1 MREIDTEVIVKSVKD
16 MIGEACFTLADGVMD
31 ALKAAEKG
39 EAVSASSFALGAIIE
54 NARIAA
60 ENHIP
65 VCQDTGMAV
74 IFAKIGVDVHFNGDF
89 NEAVNEGVRQGYKEN
104 NCRSSVLDPLTRRN
118 TSDNTPAIIHV
129 TLCPGDKVEL
139 TFLPKGFGSENMSKL
154 YMLTP
159 AAGKEGVM
167 DKIVEAVTSA
177 GANPCPPIIVGVG
190 IGGTA
195 DYAMQLAKEALLR
208 ECGTPSQRQD
218 VAEMEQAVL
227 KRINESGIGVQGFG
241 GVNTALEVRIET
253 YPTHIAALP
262 VGVAIQCNAHRK
274 ARRII

>member
-54 NARIAA
+54 NARIAS

-104 NCRSSVLDPLTRRN
+104 NCRSSVLDPLTRKN

-208 ECGTPSQRQD
+208 ECGTPSPRQD

>member
-1 MREIDTEVIVKSVKD
+1 MREIDIEVIVKSVKD

-31 ALKAAEKG
+31 ELKAAEKG

-208 ECGTPSQRQD
+208 ECGTPSPRQD

>member
-16 MIGEACFTLADGVMD
+16 MVGEACFTLADGVMD

-54 NARIAA
+54 NARIAS

-104 NCRSSVLDPLTRRN
+104 NCRSSVLDPLTRKN

-195 DYAMQLAKEALLR
+195 DYAMQIAKEALLR
-208 ECGTPSQRQD
+208 EFGTPSQRQD

-274 ARRII
+274 ARGII

>member
-16 MIGEACFTLADGVMD
+16 MVGEACFTLADGVMD

-54 NARIAA
+54 NARIAS

-89 NEAVNEGVRQGYKEN
+89 NKAVNEGVRQGYKEN
-104 NCRSSVLDPLTRRN
+104 NCRSSVLDPLTRKN

-167 DKIVEAVTSA
+167 DKIVEAVTS

-195 DYAMQLAKEALLR
+195 DYAMQIAKEALLR

>member
-16 MIGEACFTLADGVMD
+16 MVGEACFTLADGVMD

-54 NARIAA
+54 NARIAS

-104 NCRSSVLDPLTRRN
+104 NCRSSVLDPLTRKN

-159 AAGKEGVM
+159 AAGKEGVT

-195 DYAMQLAKEALLR
+195 DYAMQIAKEALLR

>member
-31 ALKAAEKG
+31 ELKAAEKG

-54 NARIAA
+54 NARIAS

-104 NCRSSVLDPLTRRN
+104 NCRSSVLDPLTRKN

>member
-54 NARIAA
+54 NARIAS

-104 NCRSSVLDPLTRRN
+104 NCRSGVLHPLTRKN

-195 DYAMQLAKEALLR
+195 DYAMQIAKEALLR

>member
-16 MIGEACFTLADGVMD
+16 MVGEACFTLADGVMD

-54 NARIAA
+54 NARIAS

-104 NCRSSVLDPLTRRN
+104 NCRSSVLDPLTRKN

-167 DKIVEAVTSA
+167 DKIVEAITSA

-195 DYAMQLAKEALLR
+195 DYAMQIAKEALLR

>member
-16 MIGEACFTLADGVMD
+16 MVGEACFTLADGVMD

-54 NARIAA
+54 NARIAS

-195 DYAMQLAKEALLR
+195 DYAMQIAKEALLR
-208 ECGTPSQRQD
+208 ECGTPSQRHD

>member
-16 MIGEACFTLADGVMD
+16 MVGEACFTLADGVMD

-54 NARIAA
+54 NARIAS

-74 IFAKIGVDVHFNGDF
+74 IFAKIGVDVHFNCDF

-104 NCRSSVLDPLTRRN
+104 NCRSSVLDPLTRKN

-195 DYAMQLAKEALLR
+195 DYAMQIAKEALLR

>member
-16 MIGEACFTLADGVMD
+16 MVGEACFTLADGVMD

-54 NARIAA
+54 NARIAS

-89 NEAVNEGVRQGYKEN
+89 NKAVNEGVRQGYKEN
-104 NCRSSVLDPLTRRN
+104 NCRSSVLDPLTRKN

-195 DYAMQLAKEALLR
+195 DYAMQIAKEALLR
-208 ECGTPSQRQD
+208 EFGTPSQRQD

-227 KRINESGIGVQGFG
+227 KRINESGIGVQGLG

>member
-16 MIGEACFTLADGVMD
+16 MVGEACFTLADGVMD

-54 NARIAA
+54 NARIAS

-104 NCRSSVLDPLTRRN
+104 NCRSSVLDPLTRKN

-167 DKIVEAVTSA
+167 DKVVEAVTSA

-195 DYAMQLAKEALLR
+195 DYAMQIAKEALLR

>member
-16 MIGEACFTLADGVMD
+16 MIGEACFTLADGVVD

-54 NARIAA
+54 NARIAS

-274 ARRII
+274 ARRVI

>member
-16 MIGEACFTLADGVMD
+16 MVGEACFTLADGVMD

-54 NARIAA
+54 NARIAS

-104 NCRSSVLDPLTRRN
+104 NCRSSVLDPLTRKN

-139 TFLPKGFGSENMSKL
+139 KFLPKGFGSENMSKL

-195 DYAMQLAKEALLR
+195 DYAMQIAKEALLR

>member
-16 MIGEACFTLADGVMD
+16 MVGEACFTLADGVMD

-39 EAVSASSFALGAIIE
+39 EAVSASLFALGAIIE
-54 NARIAA
+54 NARIAS

-104 NCRSSVLDPLTRRN
+104 NCRSSVLDPLTRKN

-195 DYAMQLAKEALLR
+195 DYAMQIAKEALLR

>member
-16 MIGEACFTLADGVMD
+16 MVGEACFTLADGVMD

-54 NARIAA
+54 NARIAS

-89 NEAVNEGVRQGYKEN
+89 NEAVNKGVRQGYKEN
-104 NCRSSVLDPLTRRN
+104 NCRSSVLDPLKRKN

-195 DYAMQLAKEALLR
+195 DYAMQIAKEALLR

>member
-16 MIGEACFTLADGVMD
+16 MVGEACFTLADGVMD

-54 NARIAA
+54 NARIAS
-60 ENHIP
+60 ENHIL

-104 NCRSSVLDPLTRRN
+104 NCRSSVLDPLTRKN

-195 DYAMQLAKEALLR
+195 DYAMQIAKEALLR

>member
-16 MIGEACFTLADGVMD
+16 MVGEACFTLADGVMD

-54 NARIAA
+54 NARIAS

>member
-54 NARIAA
+54 NARIAS

-195 DYAMQLAKEALLR
+195 DYAMQIAKEALLR

>member
-54 NARIAA
+54 NARIAS

-104 NCRSSVLDPLTRRN
+104 NCRSSVLDPLTRKN

-195 DYAMQLAKEALLR
+195 DYAMQIAKEALLR

-218 VAEMEQAVL
+218 VVEMEQAVL

>member
-54 NARIAA
+54 NARIAS

-195 DYAMQLAKEALLR
+195 DYAMQIAKEALLR
-208 ECGTPSQRQD
+208 EFGTPSQRQD
-218 VAEMEQAVL
+218 VAEMEKAVL

>member
-16 MIGEACFTLADGVMD
+16 IIGEACFTLADGVMD

-54 NARIAA
+54 NARIAS

-104 NCRSSVLDPLTRRN
+104 NCRSSVLDPLTRKN

-195 DYAMQLAKEALLR
+195 DYAMQIAKEALLR

>member
-89 NEAVNEGVRQGYKEN
+89 KEAVNEGVRQGYKEN

-274 ARRII
+274 ARRVI

>member
-16 MIGEACFTLADGVMD
+16 MVGEACFTLADGVMD

-54 NARIAA
+54 NARIAS

-65 VCQDTGMAV
+65 VCQDTGMVV

-104 NCRSSVLDPLTRRN
+104 NCRSSVLDPLTRKN

-195 DYAMQLAKEALLR
+195 DYAMQIAKEALLR

>member
-16 MIGEACFTLADGVMD
+16 MVGEACFTLADGVMD

-54 NARIAA
+54 NARIAS

-104 NCRSSVLDPLTRRN
+104 NCRSSVLDPLTRKN

-195 DYAMQLAKEALLR
+195 DYAMQIAKEALLR

-227 KRINESGIGVQGFG
+227 KHINESGIGVQGFG

>member
-54 NARIAA
+54 NARIAS

-104 NCRSSVLDPLTRRN
+104 NCRSSVLDPLTRKN

-195 DYAMQLAKEALLR
+195 DYAMQIAKEALLR
-208 ECGTPSQRQD
+208 EFGTPSQRQD

>member
-16 MIGEACFTLADGVMD
+16 MVGEACFTLADGVMD

-54 NARIAA
+54 NARIAS

-104 NCRSSVLDPLTRRN
+104 NCRSSVLDPLTRKN

-129 TLCPGDKVEL
+129 TLCAGDKVEL

-195 DYAMQLAKEALLR
+195 DYAMQIAKEALLR
-208 ECGTPSQRQD
+208 EFGTPSQRQD

>member
-16 MIGEACFTLADGVMD
+16 MVGEACFTLADGVMD

-54 NARIAA
+54 NARIAS

-104 NCRSSVLDPLTRRN
+104 NCRSSVLDPLTRKN

-195 DYAMQLAKEALLR
+195 DYAMQIAKEALLR

-227 KRINESGIGVQGFG
+227 KRINESGIGVQDFG

>member
-16 MIGEACFTLADGVMD
+16 MIGEACFTLAAGVMD

-54 NARIAA
+54 NARIAS

-104 NCRSSVLDPLTRRN
+104 NCRSSVLDPLTRKN

-195 DYAMQLAKEALLR
+195 DYAMQIAKEALLR

>member
-16 MIGEACFTLADGVMD
+16 MVGEACFTLADGVMD

-54 NARIAA
+54 NARIAS

-104 NCRSSVLDPLTRRN
+104 NCRSSVLDPLTRKN

-195 DYAMQLAKEALLR
+195 DYAMQIAKEALLR
-208 ECGTPSQRQD
+208 ECGTQSQRQD

>member
-104 NCRSSVLDPLTRRN
+104 NCRSSVLDPLTRKN

>member
-16 MIGEACFTLADGVMD
+16 MVGEACFTLADGVMD

-54 NARIAA
+54 NARIAS

-104 NCRSSVLDPLTRRN
+104 NCRSSVLDPLTRKN

-195 DYAMQLAKEALLR
+195 DYAMQIAKEALLR
-208 ECGTPSQRQD
+208 ECGTPSQRHD

>member
-16 MIGEACFTLADGVMD
+16 MVGEACFTLADGVMD

-54 NARIAA
+54 NARIAS

-195 DYAMQLAKEALLR
+195 DYAMQIAKEALLR

-227 KRINESGIGVQGFG
+227 KRINELGIGVQGFG

>member
-16 MIGEACFTLADGVMD
+16 MVGEACFTLADGVMD

-54 NARIAA
+54 NARIAS

-104 NCRSSVLDPLTRRN
+104 NCRSSILDPLTRKN

-195 DYAMQLAKEALLR
+195 DYAMQIAKEALLR

>member
-54 NARIAA
+54 NARIAS

-104 NCRSSVLDPLTRRN
+104 NCRSSVLDPLTRKN

-195 DYAMQLAKEALLR
+195 DYAMQIAKEALLR

-227 KRINESGIGVQGFG
+227 KRINSGIGVQGFG

>member
-54 NARIAA
+54 NARIAS

-104 NCRSSVLDPLTRRN
+104 NCRSSVLDPLTRKN

-195 DYAMQLAKEALLR
+195 DYAMQIAKEALLR

>member
-16 MIGEACFTLADGVMD
+16 MVGEACFTLADGVMD

-54 NARIAA
+54 NARIAS

-65 VCQDTGMAV
+65 VCQDTGMAD

-104 NCRSSVLDPLTRRN
+104 NCRSSVLDPLTRKN

-195 DYAMQLAKEALLR
+195 DYAMQIAKEALLR

>member
-16 MIGEACFTLADGVMD
+16 MVGEACFTLADGVMD

-54 NARIAA
+54 NARIAS

-195 DYAMQLAKEALLR
+195 DYAMQIAKEALLR